1 MSDAT
6 IDGLTAG
13 ELATVVEMQR
23 VELNRLLG
31 EQRRLNDRLDQML
44 RLQEREQ
51 VLRQQMQASLDR
63 LADQRSIGGAR
74 DPSSDGKPAAPQPQL
89 VDRLHRT
96 ERKFSALQNAV
107 GQLVDLIERNAARD
121 KSAGPGG
128 GHVRVFVPG
137 APDA

>member
-1 MSDAT
+1 MSNTT
-6 IDGLTAG
+6 IDDLTAG

-51 VLRQQMQASLDR
+51 VLRQQMQESLNR
-63 LADQRSIGGAR
+63 LAEQRSIGSR
-74 DPSSDGKPAAPQPQL
+74 DAASERRTTAPQPQL
-89 VDRLHRT
+89 ADRLHRT
-96 ERKFSALQNAV
+96 ERKFSALQTAV
-107 GQLVDLIERNAARD
+107 GQLVDLIERNARPD
-121 KSAGPGG
+121 NPSTPGG

-137 APDA
+137 APEA

>member
-51 VLRQQMQASLDR
+51 VLRQQMQAALDR
-63 LADQRSIGGAR
+63 LADQRAIGTR
-74 DPSSDGKPAAPQPQL
+74 DAAPDGGMAAPQRQL
-89 VDRLHRT
+89 ADRLHRT
-96 ERKFSALQNAV
+96 ERKFTALQSAV
-107 GQLVDLIERNAARD
+107 GQLVDLIERNASRD
-121 KSAGPGG
+121 KPAGPGG

-137 APDA
+137 APEA